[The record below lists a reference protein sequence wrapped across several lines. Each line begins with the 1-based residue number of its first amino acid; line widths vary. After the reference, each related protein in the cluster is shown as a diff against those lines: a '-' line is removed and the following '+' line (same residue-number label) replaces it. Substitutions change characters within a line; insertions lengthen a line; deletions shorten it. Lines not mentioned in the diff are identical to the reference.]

1 MTTRLALTQSR
12 RRLGRRQVLQ
22 GSVGLAAGSAAAFLL
37 ACGGDKQDQGT
48 PAAAGAAQGTSA
60 PAAAAGTQTPKSGG
74 RIRQSYQG
82 ATNNLNPITDSGQ
95 RLSLGAL
102 HVWDRLA
109 SPRITKDYVL
119 EAAQSVELPDPTTVL
134 FKLKPGLKFQDR
146 APVNGRAVD
155 TEDIVKSQTY
165 VRDEP
170 RAGNNSFQ
178 RGSMERMETADA
190 QTIAF
195 KLKAPNAYVFSGTQL
210 GDPGAQ
216 CIFAKEQVGN
226 LEMAWSVGSG
236 PYEMVEYEINVRYL
250 YRRFPGFRDASRG
263 LPYIEEREWRVI
275 PDAAAQEAAFR
286 GEQLSLWQLPVTSL
300 LEPLKRDMGAK
311 IEVDEYLALSMQT
324 ISANAT
330 RPPWNGVRVR
340 EALYRVGNRKQYL
353 DLIQEGKGKVPPG
366 PLPVGLTDY
375 QLTDAQTEKYFRQDP
390 RAAKQLLDAAGFDYG
405 REVELSTISQPA
417 NTQGLEILQQQL
429 AQLGVKTKIIAQGT
443 ADWLQNKIAT
453 GSWEVF
459 VAYWPGYD
467 TPQVPLRLHH
477 TDTNHIHRYHGLK
490 DPTIDKMIEQS
501 EMTLDRSERVKQVK
515 DIQIALLEKY
525 TPMIWLQNTTT
536 YQARWKYIRDYEV
549 NPATHPMYRTEMWV
563 DK

>member
-1 MTTRLALTQSR
+1 MTMSNVFTESR
-12 RRLGRRQVLQ
+12 RRPGRRQVLR

-37 ACGGDKQDQGT
+37 ACSGT
-48 PAAAGAAQGTSA
+48 KKDEGAPASSGAAQGTSA

-74 RIRQSYQG
+74 RLRQSYQS

-102 HVWDRLA
+102 HVWDRLV

-146 APVNGRAVD
+146 APVNGRPVD
-155 TEDIVKSQTY
+155 TEDIVKSQLY

-178 RGSMERMETADA
+178 RGSLERMETPDA

-226 LEMAWSVGSG
+226 LEMQHSVGSG
-236 PYEMVEYEINVRYL
+236 PYEMTEYELNVRYL
-250 YRRFPGFRDASRG
+250 YKRFAGFRDAAKG

-275 PDAAAQEAAFR
+275 PDVAAQEAAFR
-286 GEQLSLWQLPVTSL
+286 SEQLSLWTLPVTSV
-300 LEPLKRDMGAK
+300 LEPLKRDMGNK
-311 IEVDEYLALSMQT
+311 IEIDEYLALSMQT

-330 RPPWNGVRVR
+330 KPPWNDVRVR
-340 EALYRVGNRKQYL
+340 EALYRVGNRRQYL
-353 DLIQEGKGKVPPG
+353 DLIQGGLGKVPPG

-375 QLTDAQTEKYFRQDP
+375 QLTEAQTEKYFRQDP
-390 RAAKQLLDAAGFDYG
+390 RAAKQLLDAAGFDYS
-405 REVELSTISQPA
+405 REVELSTINEPR

-429 AQLGVKTKIIAQGT
+429 APLGVKTKIIAQGT
-443 ADWLQNKIAT
+443 ADWLQGKIAS
-453 GSWEVF
+453 GNWEVF

-477 TDTNHIHRYHGLK
+477 TETNHVHRYHGLK

-501 EMTLDRSERVKQVK
+501 EVTLDKNERIRQVK
-515 DIQIALLEKY
+515 EIQLALLEKY

-536 YQARWKYIRDYEV
+536 YQARWKYVRDYEV
-549 NPATHPMYRTEMWV
+549 NPATHPMYRTEMWI